1 MNHALHPALA
11 ASPGSQAARTRLVV
25 YTALVGPKESLNNP
39 LDGLPAGASTDL
51 ELDFVCITD
60 NPALQSPV
68 WRFLQ
73 LPTGHLPPEKLSRRP
88 KALPHDYFPDA
99 AYSLYIDNT
108 VTFKRLP
115 QASDLVTA
123 RPYLFRAFR
132 HARHT
137 QLDQEA
143 FAVAALGYEEPD
155 TICQQLAFYA
165 GKGPLEAITPLT
177 TATVLLRSHHHETV
191 RRFGTVWWENVLAF
205 AKRDQLS
212 FDFALRQAGAAVD
225 YFPGIT
231 RDNPFILWQGS
242 LSPERLRAS
251 FDARRYAWL
260 HREDAAAVADPKA
273 HALAHG
279 RGGEPQYQRTLG
291 LLELLAYQQG
301 SSLGRQVAPRRHLA
315 EAMEPLL
322 APCRRQPGQGQGRF
336 VIVRVQGSALPRAFS
351 GDEMERAGQALA
363 TYLGPGMVGTVLDLP
378 VGDLAHTSR
387 VFTAPP
393 AEQFDLVLV
402 LGLPGEVLLA
412 AVQKLA
418 RLARP
423 AAGRLLLALTSPT
436 SLGSALE
443 TEALLAQVSGQAVTA
458 SLQSA
463 RHDDLPTPLPNS
475 LACFAWPRDAGTAP
489 GAPTAAH

>member
-1 MNHALHPALA
+1 MNTPLPAA
-11 ASPGSQAARTRLVV
+11 VSTPSGSPVQRTRLVV

-39 LDGLPAGASTDL
+39 LDGLPADATTDL
-51 ELDFVCITD
+51 DLDFVCITD

-68 WRFLQ
+68 WRFQ
-73 LPTGHLPPEKLSRRP
+73 MLPTGHLPPEKLSRRP

-108 VTFKRLP
+108 VSFKRLP
-115 QASDLVTA
+115 QASDLITA

-143 FAVAALGYEEPD
+143 FAVAALGYED
-155 TICQQLAFYA
+155 ASVICQQMDFYA

-177 TATVLLRSHHHETV
+177 TATVLLRSHHDTTV

-212 FDFALRQAGAAVD
+212 FDFALRQAGAEVD

-242 LSPERLRAS
+242 LSPDRLRAS

-260 HREDAAAVADPKA
+260 HRDDPAAVADPKA
-273 HALAHG
+273 HALVHG

-301 SSLGRQVAPRRHLA
+301 SSLGRHVAPRRCMA
-315 EAMEPLL
+315 EVLEPLL
-322 APCRRQPGQGQGRF
+322 APCRRPQGRF
-336 VIVRVQGSALPRAFS
+336 VVVRIQDSGLPRAFTA
-351 GDEMERAGQALA
+351 DDMERTGRALA
-363 TYLGPGMVGTVLDLP
+363 SYMGAGMTGTVLDLP
-378 VGDLAHTSR
+378 AADLARTSR

-393 AEQFDLVLV
+393 GEQFDLVLV
-402 LGLPGEVLLA
+402 LGLPGELLLA
-412 AVQKLA
+412 AAQKLV
-418 RLARP
+418 RLAVP
-423 AAGRLLLALTSPT
+423 AAGRLVLALTSPT
-436 SLGSALE
+436 SVGAAVEAEAALARQ
-443 TEALLAQVSGQAVTA
+443 TGQPVLAA
-458 SLQSA
+458 LQSA
-463 RHDDLPTPLPNS
+463 RHDDLPAPLPNTVAS
-475 LACFAWPRDAGTAP
+475 FAWPEAAAGTTP
-489 GAPTAAH
+489 PAAR